1 MYSRNQLHDRCAGL
15 LSRLGEIDQ
24 LFQTPVDGHIDKAAK
39 LALSIARKAP
49 TGGIA
54 NLAMHVMSA
63 TSQLKVDSDHEAARD
78 GFDSA
83 LSRLRSAL
91 EEQARTEA
99 AAAKHSTESQRPR

>member
-1 MYSRNQLHDRCAGL
+1 MSSRNQVHDRCAEL
-15 LSRLGEIDQ
+15 LSRLSEIDQ
-24 LFQTPVDGHIDKAAK
+24 LFQTPVDGQIDKAEK

-54 NLAMHVMSA
+54 DLAMHVMSA
-63 TSQLKVDSDHEAARD
+63 TSHLKLDSEPEAARG

-83 LSRLRSAL
+83 LARLRSAL